1 MEESKAAESLIEMNR
16 ISEDKENNKDK
27 TQDADT
33 TKQRIQKR
41 KEQSPKTA
49 GVLLQKI
56 AQQLLSGDS
65 AKAME
70 LLHHCGVDA
79 MMVDVMKKRG
89 GEKFEVRIPV
99 FGMSVRCVVVFA
111 CLQQAKEGTG
121 KLSGAQAARVKRTP
135 EQMAKDR
142 AQKDK
147 EKDKEKK
154 RGRDRDEGSEE
165 SGSSGS
171 DSEDTD
177 DSDEDSDDSDDPSDS
192 SESEDS
198 DDKRKRKKK
207 ERKKK
212 SARKRK
218 RAQKKKK
225 EKEKKKKKKKEK
237 EKEGGRGADDAVG
250 SRRKKGKGTRKKPEP
265 KTVDVRTYTV

>member
-27 TQDADT
+27 RQDADT

-41 KEQSPKTA
+41 QEQSPKTA

-99 FGMSVRCVVVFA
+99 FGLCACPLCCCIRLSATGQGGHREVVWRA
-111 CLQQAKEGTG
+111 GGQSEENTRADGQGQGAEGQGEGQGEEEGT
-121 KLSGAQAARVKRTP
+121 RP
-135 EQMAKDR
+135 
-142 AQKDK
+142 
-147 EKDKEKK
+147 
-154 RGRDRDEGSEE
+154 
-165 SGSSGS
+165 
-171 DSEDTD
+171 
-177 DSDEDSDDSDDPSDS
+177 
-192 SESEDS
+192 
-198 DDKRKRKKK
+198 
-207 ERKKK
+207 
-212 SARKRK
+212 
-218 RAQKKKK
+218 
-225 EKEKKKKKKKEK
+225 
-237 EKEGGRGADDAVG
+237 
-250 SRRKKGKGTRKKPEP
+250 
-265 KTVDVRTYTV
+265 